1 MNKNACAPANVKV
14 SHPFF
19 ANSPFA
25 ALFNDEFFGGSD
37 AAGFMPAVNVTEDE
51 KKFEL
56 EVAAPGFTKEQFK
69 VKLQNNLLTIAAETK
84 SETVNEGEGE
94 KKNYT
99 RREFRYGS
107 FKRSFRVNEDKVNSQ
122 EITARYENGILHIAL
137 PKKVAEKK
145 ENGFDISIL

>member
-25 ALFNDEFFGGSD
+25 ALFNDEFFGGTD

-69 VKLQNNLLTIAAETK
+69 VKLQNNLLTISAETK